1 MLHHQFNACLS
12 AGVFAA
18 AAKPCGGE
26 PCHSAGTR
34 RLKKASHAPASRQFS
49 PPQGFSLS
57 FRRPIGQKKSASTEV
72 TTVFVYLA
80 GIEPCKGTTASL
92 GCRLV
97 KLKGS
102 HAPDL
107 GNQERF
113 EHLSTTNALA
123 ITTRPAV
130 SKAMNRR
137 MLPDSTSCPAGILAR
152 IKLSPTS
159 PIVC

>member
-57 FRRPIGQKKSASTEV
+57 FRRTVEQKRAASTEV
-72 TTVFVYLA
+72 TAIFVYLA
-80 GIEPCKGTTASL
+80 GVEPRAGMTASL
-92 GCRLV
+92 GCRLTN
-97 KLKGS
+97 LKGS
-102 HAPDL
+102 HVSELD
-107 GNQERF
+107 NQERF
-113 EHLSTTNALA
+113 EHLSTTNAPA
-123 ITTRPAV
+123 ITTRPAA
-130 SKAMNRR
+130 SKAINRK
-137 MLPDSTSCPAGILAR
+137 MLLDNTL
-152 IKLSPTS
+152 
-159 PIVC
+159 